1 MVVGGHRGPIRGDGG
16 GDSRSRSL
24 DVKKIVSRVIKKRKK
39 MYLGLETYRVSGPII
54 IVVVVVV
61 IMVVVVDEESKEV
74 NHN

>member
-54 IVVVVVV
+54 VVVVVV
-61 IMVVVVDEESKEV
+61 VTVVVVDEESKEV

>member
-16 GDSRSRSL
+16 GDSHSRSL

-54 IVVVVVV
+54 VVVVVV
-61 IMVVVVDEESKEV
+61 VMVVVVDEESKEV
-74 NHN
+74 NHD